1 MRLFFFFSLCMLLV
15 ACKNEIHPE
24 LDKADAMLVSS
35 PDSSLVLLEK
45 LKDEYPFMNEADR
58 AYFGLLYYRALDGN
72 RMSIK
77 NNPQLEFSF
86 NYYERRGQKH
96 NLAYCHFYKA
106 RALVTERDYTGAT
119 KNLLKAEDLASKCD
133 DANLSGKIYFSFAQI
148 YAYQLHY
155 EQSIDYYNKSLVNF
169 EKAND
174 SINIAKVYIMM
185 NEIYMC
191 MYKFDTGIEHGKKAL
206 KCTSDSIMIGDAYN
220 AIGIAYY
227 FHKGMDSA
235 KLDSARY
242 YISKSLDYPY
252 YDTNLSMRIYNM
264 GRTHYTSGNRDSAE
278 YYLNKALEH
287 PIDIYFEWEVYTL
300 LMKIATEKKE
310 NEKIKPYMERIQ
322 ECRDSISKLDTQT
335 DIEVVKQI
343 HETNK
348 QTDEIKYHRIILFA
362 GAIFLLLIGLTIT
375 YVLYQRAKHR
385 QSTAEKYK
393 IKMKEKHE
401 LLIKKHEQLERTREM
416 QVSEIKNELQNRRT
430 ELAEIWRKSNFEER
444 EKITR
449 IIYNKVFDYENEAV
463 FLERMNRLLNN
474 LPNKLLDEYPNIT
487 FKEILWCCLF
497 ILKVPTNDILSIL
510 EYKQSSFYKFKQRLG
525 NKLGYT
531 AMKDLEEMLYKKV
544 EL

>member
-1 MRLFFFFSLCMLLV
+1 MLLV